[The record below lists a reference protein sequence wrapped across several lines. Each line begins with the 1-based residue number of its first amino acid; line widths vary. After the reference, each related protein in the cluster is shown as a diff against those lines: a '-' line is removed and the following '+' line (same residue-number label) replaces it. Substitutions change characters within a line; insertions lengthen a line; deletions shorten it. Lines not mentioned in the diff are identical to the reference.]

1 MATDNVE
8 LIQLAKKVGRQEAI
22 NHILKIHNSKSIR
35 LEARQSIEELRL
47 FDWLITELT
56 EWADRQEKLDRKL
69 DGLFGE
75 IKKDNLTRE
84 DSLLMFQADSFASQ
98 KSCRIEE

>member
-22 NHILKIHNSKSIR
+22 NHILKIHGSKS
-35 LEARQSIEELRL
+35 ESIEELRL

-69 DGLFGE
+69 DSLFGE

-84 DSLLMFQADSFASQ
+84 NSLLTFQADSFASQ

>member
-22 NHILKIHNSKSIR
+22 NHILKIHSSKSK
-35 LEARQSIEELRL
+35 SIEELRL

-69 DGLFGE
+69 DSLFGE
-75 IKKDNLTRE
+75 IKKDNLMRE
-84 DSLLMFQADSFASQ
+84 DSLMMFQADSFASQ